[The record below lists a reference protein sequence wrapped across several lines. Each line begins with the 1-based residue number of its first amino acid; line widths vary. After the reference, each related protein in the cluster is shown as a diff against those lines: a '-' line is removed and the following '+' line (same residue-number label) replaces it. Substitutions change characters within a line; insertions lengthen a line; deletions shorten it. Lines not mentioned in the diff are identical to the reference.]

1 MAQKDLRTYHRR
13 GVTRESGYHTCNE
26 ATGGECLVLYAERY
40 VCDNDTVTLVFS
52 RSSVDVVE
60 LFEKGI
66 SIIAFGGYIY
76 SSKRA
81 VISLDMSFIYEGNEY
96 AFGKD
101 WEQTIEANNWSNIGI
116 HAEQLIIKD
125 SHIIDA
131 WPYVKI

>member
-60 LFEKGI
+60 LVLCQDLVQVKMRF
-66 SIIAFGGYIY
+66 
-76 SSKRA
+76 SS
-81 VISLDMSFIYEGNEY
+81 S
-96 AFGKD
+96 
-101 WEQTIEANNWSNIGI
+101 
-116 HAEQLIIKD
+116 
-125 SHIIDA
+125 
-131 WPYVKI
+131 

>member
-96 AFGKD
+96 VFGK
-101 WEQTIEANNWSNIGI
+101 NNGYGNFDGG
-116 HAEQLIIKD
+116 L
-125 SHIIDA
+125 
-131 WPYVKI
+131 